1 MKHILST
8 SPPNAVTLLTSHTNQ
23 LCKVFSN
30 TANGD
35 IEKQD
40 ITFGSYFEHD
50 DCELTNITE
59 LADLLG
65 DLEKRPAY
73 CLIRGELLP
82 GINPKKVMR
91 RIHKYDDA
99 PAYYRAHTQGRLW
112 ACLDFDHVPY
122 KGACNH
128 TDLTDAAEYLV
139 SLLPDE
145 FHEASYV
152 VQWSSSQGLFSH
164 DTLSA
169 HIWFWFTQPHTD
181 GELRTWAEDTQE
193 YVDEALFGPVQPIFT
208 AHPLFKNGFVDPLKG
223 KRTTLV
229 MKRQLAV
236 PMPTYTRPKAT
247 RVPHVAT
254 YPPRSSMTFEQRL
267 AQIGDH
273 QEGKGFHKAITSAI
287 ATYVATHCDLD
298 LTYLKSRVQ
307 ERCTNALNT
316 KQRNLQYY
324 MSARY
329 LDASIQGAIQ
339 KYHRPLERDQYE
351 KNKKYRN
358 EKRRKI

>member
-1 MKHILST
+1 MEHNLST
-8 SPPNAVTLLTSHTNQ
+8 SPPNAITLLSCHTKK
-23 LCKVFSN
+23 LRKIFSKSV
-30 TANGD
+30 TGD
-35 IEKQD
+35 IQKHD
-40 ITFGSYFEHD
+40 FTFPSYFEHD
-50 DCELTNITE
+50 DCELSGI
-59 LADLLG
+59 G
-65 DLEKRPAY
+65 DLAELLEELESQPNH
-73 CLIRGELLP
+73 CLMRGELLA
-82 GINPKKVMR
+82 GVNPKKVMR
-91 RIHKYDDA
+91 RIHEVNGK
-99 PAYYRAHTQGRLW
+99 PAFYRPQPNGRLW

-122 KGACNH
+122 ERASAQLN
-128 TDLTDAAEYLV
+128 LNDAAEYLV
-139 SLLPDE
+139 RLLPDE
-145 FHEASYV
+145 FHDASYV
-152 VQWSSSQGLFSH
+152 VQWSSSQSLFSQ
-164 DTLSA
+164 DSLSA
-169 HIWFWFTQPHTD
+169 HLWFWFSQPHTD
-181 GELRTWAEDTQE
+181 AELRTWAEDTQE
-193 YVDEALFGPVQPIFT
+193 YVDEALFGTVQPIFT
-208 AHPLFKNGFVDPLKG
+208 ARPSFQNGLVDPLQG
-223 KRTTLV
+223 ERTRLV
-229 MKRQLAV
+229 TKSQPAV
-236 PMPTYTRPKAT
+236 AMAPYNRPKAT

-351 KNKKYRN
+351 KNKIYRN
-358 EKRRKI
+358 EKRRQI